1 MTASLA
7 ERVLDAFPT
16 GQYGLTALLRIVE
29 LQETT
34 EVETAAVEC
43 VLNPRL
49 RVNPNFV
56 AVHADT
62 PEKLLML
69 IMHELH
75 HILLGHTVLFKSP
88 TPLDNLVLDAV
99 INATLCRMF
108 PDPASTSFLTDFYA
122 AEKFPDCLLRPP
134 DGWTLD
140 FYGATPPGLEGPER
154 GAAQEAHR
162 ALYSPRGAYYEEV
175 YQALERCGLDG
186 GGLLASRMPALLGS
200 HKEATR
206 GDYDAAIPVLLPHA
220 RDWHD
225 QYSRAGGRSWSDV
238 IKDAESRVIRR
249 TQNRK
254 ALVRLIRM
262 VARLDGNS
270 PVKSR
275 TQAPVAGYS
284 VVPSHCRRTVVLQ
297 ALNVPQVLYEFHVT
311 GSTRAQKERVH
322 VYVDVSGSIG
332 AMMPHL
338 YGAVLDCGSMVH
350 PVVHLFSTEV
360 ADASLDKIK
369 KGFCRTTW
377 GTDIKCVAHH
387 IAAQNI
393 SRAVILTDGFVGLVP
408 AEHRERMKKC
418 VLGVALLKWG
428 SISSLRSYANFVERL
443 DPPSGNEAEE
453 TETSAFP
460 VYPSR

>member
-16 GQYGLTALLRIVE
+16 GHYGLTALLRIVE

-43 VLNPRL
+43 ALNPCL

-108 PDPASTSFLTDFYA
+108 PDPASTSFLTDFYT

-134 DGWTLD
+134 DGWALD
-140 FYGATPPGLEGPER
+140 FYGTTPPGLEGPELR
-154 GAAQEAHR
+154 AAQEAHR
-162 ALYSPRGAYYEEV
+162 ALYSPKGAYYEEV
-175 YQALERCGLDG
+175 YQALELCGLG
-186 GGLLASRMPALLGS
+186 HGGLSSSQMPVLLGS
-200 HKEATR
+200 HKEAAR
-206 GDYDAAIPVLLPHA
+206 GDYDAAIPVLLPHV

-225 QYSRAGGRSWSDV
+225 QWSNAGGRSWSDV
-238 IKDAESRVIRR
+238 ITEAESRISRR
-249 TQNRK
+249 PQNRK
-254 ALVRLIRM
+254 ILARLIRM
-262 VARLDGNS
+262 VARHDGNS
-270 PVKSR
+270 PVRSQ

-297 ALNVPQVLYEFHVT
+297 ALNVPQVLYEFRVT
-311 GSTRAQKERVH
+311 GTTRERKERVH
-322 VYVDVSGSIG
+322 VYADVSGSMFTMI
-332 AMMPHL
+332 PHL
-338 YGAVLDCGSMVH
+338 YGAILDCGPMVH
-350 PVVHLFSTEV
+350 PAVHLFSTEI
-360 ADASLDKIK
+360 ADVSLEKLR
-369 KGFCRTTW
+369 KGVCRSTW
-377 GTDIKCVAHH
+377 GTDIKCVADHMVKH
-387 IAAQNI
+387 NI
-393 SRAVILTDGFVGLVP
+393 SRAVILTDGFVGSVP
-408 AEHRERMKKC
+408 AKHRERMKKC
-418 VLGVALLKWG
+418 VLGVALSKWG
-428 SISSLRSYANFVERL
+428 SVNSLRSYANYVERL
-443 DPPSGNEAEE
+443 DL
-453 TETSAFP
+453 TSKD
-460 VYPSR
+460 

>member
-7 ERVLDAFPT
+7 DRVLDAFPT
-16 GQYGLTALLRIVE
+16 GHYGLTALLRIIE
-29 LQETT
+29 LQETM

-43 VLNPRL
+43 ALNPCL

-108 PDPASTSFLTDFYA
+108 PDPASTSFLTDFYR

-140 FYGATPPGLEGPER
+140 FYGATPPGLEGPELR
-154 GAAQEAHR
+154 AAQEAHR
-162 ALYSPRGAYYEEV
+162 ALYSPKGAYYEEV
-175 YQALERCGLDG
+175 YQALELCGLG
-186 GGLLASRMPALLGS
+186 RGGLSASKMPVLPGS
-200 HKEATR
+200 HKEAAR
-206 GDYDAAIPVLLPHA
+206 GDYDAAIPVLLPHV

-225 QYSRAGGRSWSDV
+225 RYSKAGGRAWSDV
-238 IKDAESRVIRR
+238 ITDAESRVIRH

-262 VARLDGNS
+262 VARFSGNS

-275 TQAPVAGYS
+275 TQAPIAGYS
-284 VVPSHCRRTVVLQ
+284 VVPSHCRRTVVLG
-297 ALNVPQVLYEFHVT
+297 ALNVPQVLYEFRIT
-311 GSTRAQKERVH
+311 GPTREHKERVH
-322 VYVDVSGSIG
+322 VYVDVSGSMA
-332 AMMPHL
+332 AMIPQL
-338 YGAVLDCGSMVH
+338 YGAVLDCGEMVH
-350 PVVHLFSTEV
+350 PTVHLFSTEI
-360 ADASLDKIK
+360 ADVSLEKLRE
-369 KGFCRTTW
+369 GVCRSTW
-377 GTDIKCVAHH
+377 GTDIKCVADHM
-387 IAAQNI
+387 AAHKI
-393 SRAVILTDGFVGLVP
+393 SRAVILTDGYVGPVP
-408 AEHRERMKKC
+408 AKHRERMKRF
-418 VLGVALLKWG
+418 VLGVALPKWG
-428 SISSLRSYANFVERL
+428 SVNSLRSYANFVEHL
-443 DPPSGNEAEE
+443 DPSSKNGAE
-453 TETSAFP
+453 
-460 VYPSR
+460 